1 MSSFVHWTLCLLLF
15 HIRLPQPTFSLELRE
30 CSRALGME
38 SGRITES
45 QLSASSSHDVESTG
59 PQNAR
64 IRTELGSG
72 AWCPRRQINMD
83 TEEWLQIE
91 FPSEVVISAVE
102 TQGRF
107 DGGRGMEYPPAYM
120 LEYWRSSLGSWARY
134 KDSQHNEIIP
144 ANTDTRSAV
153 LRVLDGGVVAQK
165 LRIIPVSESTR
176 TVCMRVE
183 LYGCLFKDSLLS
195 YSMPQGSVADGLNMR
210 DSSYDGQLN
219 TTGFLVNGLGKLYD
233 GVTGDDNFE
242 KHPEKWVGWRKDI
255 QGPTITIEFLFS
267 EQRNISA
274 ISLYTSNFLKH
285 HAQVFE
291 HAHVSFSPRGDDL
304 FSPRTVHFNYLPDT
318 NFESSRWVR
327 IPIHDRLAKRLRL
340 ELTMTEEAEWLLLS
354 EVKFESGNI
363 PFNFVYDETQEMELD
378 QSPSGNSLT
387 YFSVSDSSEESSRWF
402 SAALFAV
409 LLLLLAAVVLLFY
422 IVCCCR
428 RSVAVKSASPMFDKG
443 SKDVHLMIVE
453 GNTIKRVSP
462 STYRMAADNM
472 ENSLL
477 EKLPISCDSGSEYAD
492 PDCAT
497 SPTDCSRS
505 SAPLLTNSSVTS
517 NVRSVHYAT
526 SDVTN
531 LFHVYGDSASFSDT
545 FHRNPLSSYSKY
557 ACYSIDGRH
566 ASSNL
571 VEIDPSTLQFRER
584 LGSGE
589 FGEVHLCQLEHRFVA
604 VKRLRRGASA
614 QAESD
619 FRQEMKVMS
628 RLRHQNI
635 VEVVGVCTKSE
646 PLSCIIEHMANGDLC
661 QYLQSQNTLSREMLL
676 SICTQVAAG
685 MSYLES
691 QHFVHRDLAARN
703 CLVAEDGTVKIGDFG
718 MARSLYDSDY
728 YKIEG
733 AFVLPI
739 RWMAWECLLLGKFTS
754 KTDVWSFGVTMWEI
768 LNGCSCQPFF
778 ELQDEQVI
786 ENIQHIY
793 QHGQLKVYLEK
804 PQYCNVAVYNQLLMP
819 CWGRDDHLRP
829 SFQTL
834 HRHLQNLLCSQ
845 YGDMARDFV

>member
-1 MSSFVHWTLCLLLF
+1 
-15 HIRLPQPTFSLELRE
+15 
-30 CSRALGME
+30 
-38 SGRITES
+38 
-45 QLSASSSHDVESTG
+45 
-59 PQNAR
+59 
-64 IRTELGSG
+64 
-72 AWCPRRQINMD
+72 MD
-83 TEEWLQIE
+83 TEEWMQIE

-107 DGGRGMEYPPAYM
+107 DGGRGMEYPPSYM
-120 LEYWRSSLGSWARY
+120 LEYWRNSLGNWARY
-134 KDSQHNEIIP
+134 KDSQHNEVIP

-153 LRVLDGGVVAQK
+153 LRVLDGGIVAQK

-183 LYGCLFKDSLLS
+183 IYGCPFKGKHSLIS
-195 YSMPQGSVADGLNMR
+195 YSMPQGSIADGLNMR

-219 TTGFLVNGLGKLYD
+219 TSGFLVNGLGKLYD
-233 GVTGDDNFE
+233 GVIGDDNFE

-255 QGPTITIEFLFS
+255 QGSTVIIEFAFS

-274 ISLYTSNFLKH
+274 ISLHTSNFLKH
-285 HAQVFE
+285 RAQVFE
-291 HAHVSFSPRGDDL
+291 HAHVSFSSRGDDL

-318 NFESSRWVR
+318 TFESARWVR
-327 IPIHDRLAKRLRL
+327 IPIRDRLAKRLRI
-340 ELTMTEEAEWLLLS
+340 ELTMTEDAEWLLLS

-363 PFNFVYDETQEMELD
+363 PFNFVYDENHEMELD
-378 QSPSGNSLT
+378 QSPGGNSLT
-387 YFSVSDSSEESSRWF
+387 YFSVSDSAEENSRWF

-409 LLLLLAAVVLLFY
+409 LVLLFAAVVLLLY
-422 IVCCCR
+422 ILCCCR
-428 RSVAVKSASPMFDKG
+428 RSVAVKSSSPIFDKG
-443 SKDVHLMIVE
+443 NKDVQLMIVE
-453 GNTIKRVSP
+453 GSTIKHVSP
-462 STYRMAADNM
+462 STYRMTADNV

-492 PDCAT
+492 PDCAS
-497 SPTDCSRS
+497 SPTDCGRS
-505 SAPLLTNSSVTS
+505 SAPLLKSATAAPNL
-517 NVRSVHYAT
+517 RSVHYAT
-526 SDVTN
+526 SNVAN
-531 LFHVYGDSASFSDT
+531 LFPLYASSSSNSSVR
-545 FHRNPLSSYSKY
+545 RNPLSSCSKY
-557 ACYSIDGRH
+557 ASYSVG
-566 ASSNL
+566 SSQSSSSL
-571 VEIDPSTLQFRER
+571 VEIDPAALQFRER
-584 LGSGE
+584 LGNGE
-589 FGEVHLCQLEHRFVA
+589 FGEVHLCQLEHRLVA

-619 FRQEMKVMS
+619 FRHEMKVMS
-628 RLRHQNI
+628 RLRHQNV
-635 VEVVGVCTKSE
+635 VEVVGVCTRSE
-646 PLSCIIEHMANGDLC
+646 PLCCIVEHMANGDLC
-661 QYLQSQNTLSREMLL
+661 QYLQAQSALSAEMLL

-703 CLVAEDGTVKIGDFG
+703 CLVADDGTVKIGDFG

-754 KTDVWSFGVTMWEI
+754 KTDVWSFGVTAWEI
-768 LNGCSCQPFF
+768 LNGCRCQPFF
-778 ELQDEQVI
+778 GLHDDQVI
-786 ENIQHIY
+786 DNIQHIY
-793 QHGQLKVYLEK
+793 QHGRLKVYLDK
-804 PQYCNVAVYNQLLMP
+804 PQYCNVAIYNQLLMP

-845 YGDMARDFV
+845 YGDMTRDFIGMV